1 MTGPVHSGKTSLL
14 KKVVIELKEQQHKID
29 GFLSEVVLR
38 NQEIVGYDLLDLGE
52 KRSIPFLRKEG
63 EEEWEKIGSYF
74 FIPQSLEEAKDIILR
89 SKEDDLLIVDEVGPL
104 ELEGKGLWPA
114 LNRVIFLPLRQSLLV
129 IRLNVVNDFLQR
141 VRNKEW
147 KIFDVREDRVFS
159 RLIEEIKTGH

>member
-1 MTGPVHSGKTSLL
+1 M
-14 KKVVIELKEQQHKID
+14 
-29 GFLSEVVLR
+29 
-38 NQEIVGYDLLDLGE
+38 
-52 KRSIPFLRKEG
+52 
-63 EEEWEKIGSYF
+63 
-74 FIPQSLEEAKDIILR
+74 
-89 SKEDDLLIVDEVGPL
+89 DEVGPL